1 MNTNTTLF
9 WHVAFV
15 FLTVIIGVTA
25 ACQITAEALGYS
37 ARLGEPWFLFAD
49 TPVYQPWRFFRW
61 WFSYEAYA
69 PDIFKRGGLIA
80 TGSGFAAIIV
90 AVTGSII
97 RARGAKHVTT
107 YGSSRWATPRNIR
120 KSGLLKSEGVFLG
133 QLKGKYLRH
142 DGAEHVM
149 AFAPTRS
156 GKGVGLVVP
165 TLLSWTH
172 SAIIHDIKGE
182 NWKLTS
188 GWRST
193 FSRALRF
200 DPTATDT
207 VRFNPLEEVRPG
219 PTEVRDVMNIAD
231 ILIDPD
237 GAPDKRNHWDKTAYA
252 LLAGS
257 ILHILYAEENKTLA
271 GVAEFLSHPH
281 RDIEDTLDLMMNTNH
296 VGTETEPRVH
306 PTIASYAREIL
317 DKKENERSGVIST
330 ALTCLQLYR
339 DPIAAEATSVSDF
352 SIEDL
357 VRGDKPVSLYLTIPP
372 SDISR
377 TKPLIR
383 LMLNQIGRRLMED
396 MEDIEDR
403 RQVLFMLDEFPA
415 LGRLDFFE
423 TALGYM
429 AGYGLRAYLITQS
442 LNQIDKAY
450 GPNNPILDHCHVRVA
465 FASNDER
472 TAKRISDALGTT
484 TEQRAM
490 KNYAG
495 HRLAP
500 WLSHVMVSRQET
512 ARALMTP
519 GEVMQLP
526 AKEELILLSGE
537 RPIKAEKIR
546 YYEDRNFTERRL
558 KPADETGI
566 SPDTPPGRW
575 TGRRASIHTQLILD
589 HDKYKEE
596 LAARKATGKTKTP
609 SRKPNIQTDIEDTLE
624 TEKTEKGV
632 DKLTEQERDD
642 VQEAVRKFF
651 GLDDANDVGGMLGR
665 DPSDDDDDGG
675 IER

>member
-9 WHVAFV
+9 WHVTFV
-15 FLTVIIGVTA
+15 LLTVIVGVAA

-37 ARLGEPWFLFAD
+37 ARLGEPWFIFAD
-49 TPVYQPWRFFRW
+49 TPIYEPWRFFGW

-69 PDIFKRGGLIA
+69 PEIFKRGGLIA
-80 TGSGFAAIIV
+80 ASSGFAAIFV

-107 YGSSRWATPRNIR
+107 YGSSRWATPRDIR
-120 KSGLLKSEGVFLG
+120 KSGILKSEGVFLG
-133 QLKGKYLRH
+133 QIKGQYLRH
-142 DGAEHVM
+142 EGPEHIM

-172 SAIIHDIKGE
+172 SAVIHDIKGE
-182 NWKLTS
+182 NWALTS

-200 DPTATDT
+200 DPTSIET
-207 VRFNPLEEVRPG
+207 VRFNPLAEVRPG
-219 PTEVRDVMNIAD
+219 PTEVRDVQNIAD
-231 ILIDPD
+231 ILIDPE
-237 GAPDKRNHWDKTAYA
+237 GTPDKRNHWDKTAYA

-296 VGTETEPRVH
+296 FGTETNPKVH

-339 DPIAAEATSVSDF
+339 DPIAAAATSVSDF
-352 SIEDL
+352 SIDDL
-357 VRGDKPVSLYLTIPP
+357 VRGDKPISLYLTIPP

-383 LMLNQIGRRLMED
+383 LMLNQIGRRLTED
-396 MEDIEDR
+396 MDGLQDR

-450 GPNNPILDHCHVRVA
+450 GPHNAILDHCHVRVA

-512 ARALMTP
+512 ARALLTP

-526 AKEELILLSGE
+526 SDQELILLSGK

-546 YYEDRNFTERRL
+546 YFEDRNFTERRL
-558 KPADETGI
+558 DPPEDAGYGRDL
-566 SPDTPPGRW
+566 PPGLW
-575 TGRRASIHTQLILD
+575 DGRRANIHTQLILE
-589 HDKYKEE
+589 HAHYKQE
-596 LAARKATGKTKTP
+596 LAARKSAGKAKKPT
-609 SRKPNIQTDIEDTLE
+609 RKRKSELELDDTLTPE
-624 TEKTEKGV
+624 SDEKDIAQE
-632 DKLTEQERDD
+632 EERDAGP
-642 VQEAVRKFF
+642 EAIQKSF
-651 GLDDANDVGGMLGR
+651 GFDEANDVGMLGR
-665 DPSDDDDDGG
+665 GSSSDDDDDGG
-675 IER
+675 RER